1 MLVDSSG
8 FDEAGRFRD
17 MWRFYT
23 TPSGEAPRT
32 GTTVCG
38 LCARCLHL
46 IRSTGS
52 RQCDKNKLAHGCYIR
67 RRELVRLHVNAQ
79 RCRDASSRNA
89 E

>member
-17 MWRFYT
+17 LWRFYT
-23 TPSGEAPRT
+23 TPLGEAPPT
-32 GTTVCG
+32 GTTVRG
-38 LCARCLHL
+38 LYARCLHL

-52 RQCDKNKLAHGCYIR
+52 RQCDKNKLAHGLYTR
-67 RRELVRLHVNAQ
+67 GRELVRLHVNAQ
-79 RCRDASSRNA
+79 RYQGVCGPNA